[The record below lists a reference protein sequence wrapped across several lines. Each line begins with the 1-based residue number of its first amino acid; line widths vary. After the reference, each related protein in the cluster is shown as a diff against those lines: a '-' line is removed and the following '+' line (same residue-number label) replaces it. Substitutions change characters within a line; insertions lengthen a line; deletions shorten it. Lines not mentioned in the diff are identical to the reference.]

1 MCSSDLSSHTMTIF
15 SDHKNLTYFRTA
27 QKLNRRQARWSLY
40 LSEFDVSLIH
50 LPGSKMIQ
58 SDTLSQRP
66 NYGLDNEHDNKDIFL
81 LPDNL
86 FINLLDNN
94 LQKQITDTKE
104 IDFEV
109 KETLDLLLKK
119 GPTNLQKDLSDW
131 KMKGKPCY
139 STKERITS
147 QRIKNYDETL
157 LKCFMIMKQQDTQ
170 VN

>member
-1 MCSSDLSSHTMTIF
+1 
-15 SDHKNLTYFRTA
+15 
-27 QKLNRRQARWSLY
+27 
-40 LSEFDVSLIH
+40 
-50 LPGSKMIQ
+50 MIQ
-58 SDTLSQRP
+58 SDTLSWRP
-66 NYGLDNEHDNKDIFL
+66 DYGLDNEHNNEDIIL

-86 FINLLDNN
+86 FINLLDTD
-94 LQKQITDTKE
+94 LQKRITNTKE

-147 QRIKNYDETL
+147 QRIKTYDKTL
-157 LKCFMIMKQQDTQ
+157 LKCFMITKQQDTQ